1 MTEENKD
8 ILAKLNKIDSLSS
21 SNISLNM
28 DSNQKRGL
36 GAKEQ
41 TPTKVASTIGRKR
54 FAVKVI
60 RARDQEY

>member
-1 MTEENKD
+1 MLSNFNRIE
-8 ILAKLNKIDSLSS
+8 SLSS
-21 SNISLNM
+21 SSISLNV
-28 DSNQKRGL
+28 DSFNKRTTA

-41 TPTKVASTIGRKR
+41 TPTKLGGPSTEGRKK